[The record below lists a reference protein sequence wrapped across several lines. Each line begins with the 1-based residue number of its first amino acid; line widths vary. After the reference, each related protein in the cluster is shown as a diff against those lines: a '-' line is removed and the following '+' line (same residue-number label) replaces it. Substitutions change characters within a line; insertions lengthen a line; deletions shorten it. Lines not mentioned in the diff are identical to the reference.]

1 MLSSNSVILL
11 PVIPAIA
18 VALSAGALGILDIMT
33 TSGTRAAHRPSRRQW
48 VIEAATELFATQPP
62 DEVTVAD
69 IAARAEMTSAA
80 VYYHFSSKDQVL
92 VEGMRVFAAALREQ
106 LESLTEAHTPG
117 SDIGAEV
124 TALLAWLGEH
134 RSAAAVFFVSSAGMS
149 QEAEIL
155 RHEIRTQLLEELVRL
170 VRKARESISDAE
182 AAVIGLGVLA
192 LLENAAI
199 SQIRGDDVYRSL
211 GHRSFT
217 KEVGRLAGRVAGATG
232 ATGG

>member
-1 MLSSNSVILL
+1 
-11 PVIPAIA
+11 
-18 VALSAGALGILDIMT
+18 MT

-106 LESLTEAHTPG
+106 LETLTEAHRPG
-117 SDIGAEV
+117 SEIGPTV
-124 TALLAWLGEH
+124 TALVVWLGEH
-134 RSAAAVFFVSSAGMS
+134 RSAATVFFVSSAGMS
-149 QEAEIL
+149 QEAEAL
-155 RHEIRTQLLEELVRL
+155 RQEIRTQLLDELVRL
-170 VRKARESISDAE
+170 MRKGREPVTDAE

-192 LLENAAI
+192 LLETAAV
-199 SQIRGDDVYRSL
+199 SQVRGDDVYRSL
-211 GHRSFT
+211 GHRSFIN
-217 KEVGRLAGRVAGATG
+217 EVGRLAERIADPA
-232 ATGG
+232 AE

>member
-1 MLSSNSVILL
+1 
-11 PVIPAIA
+11 
-18 VALSAGALGILDIMT
+18 MT

-106 LESLTEAHTPG
+106 VESLTEAHRPG
-117 SDIGAEV
+117 SDIGPVV
-124 TALLAWLGEH
+124 TGLVLWLSEH
-134 RSAAAVFFVSSAGMS
+134 RSAATVFFVSSAGMS
-149 QEAEIL
+149 QEAEAL
-155 RHEIRTQLLEELVRL
+155 RHEIRTQLLDELVRL
-170 VRKARESISDAE
+170 VGKGREPVSEAE

-192 LLENAAI
+192 LLETAAV
-199 SQIRGDDVYRSL
+199 SQVRGDDVYRSL
-211 GHRSFT
+211 GHRSFLH
-217 KEVGRLAGRVAGATG
+217 EVGRLAERIADPA
-232 ATGG
+232 AE

>member
-1 MLSSNSVILL
+1 
-11 PVIPAIA
+11 
-18 VALSAGALGILDIMT
+18 
-33 TSGTRAAHRPSRRQW
+33 

-106 LESLTEAHTPG
+106 VETLTEAHEPG
-117 SDIGAEV
+117 SDIGPAV
-124 TALLAWLGEH
+124 TALVVWLGEH
-134 RSAAAVFFVSSAGMS
+134 RSAATVFFVSSAGMS
-149 QEAEIL
+149 QEAEAL

-170 VRKARESISDAE
+170 VRKGREPVTDAE

-192 LLENAAI
+192 LLETAAI
-199 SQIRGDDVYRSL
+199 SQVRGDDVYRSL
-211 GHRSFT
+211 GHRSFLR
-217 KEVGRLAGRVAGATG
+217 EVGRLAEQIADPAAG
-232 ATGG
+232 

>member
-1 MLSSNSVILL
+1 
-11 PVIPAIA
+11 
-18 VALSAGALGILDIMT
+18 MT

-106 LESLTEAHTPG
+106 LETLTEAHEPG
-117 SDIGAEV
+117 ADIGPAV
-124 TALLAWLGEH
+124 TALVVWLGEH
-134 RSAAAVFFVSSAGMS
+134 RSAATVFFVSSAGMS
-149 QEAEIL
+149 QEAEAL

-170 VRKARESISDAE
+170 IRKGREPVTDAE

-192 LLENAAI
+192 LLEAAAV
-199 SQIRGDDVYRSL
+199 SQVRGDDVYRSL
-211 GHRSFT
+211 GHRSFLH
-217 KEVGRLAGRVAGATG
+217 EVGRLAERIAGATG
-232 ATGG
+232 G